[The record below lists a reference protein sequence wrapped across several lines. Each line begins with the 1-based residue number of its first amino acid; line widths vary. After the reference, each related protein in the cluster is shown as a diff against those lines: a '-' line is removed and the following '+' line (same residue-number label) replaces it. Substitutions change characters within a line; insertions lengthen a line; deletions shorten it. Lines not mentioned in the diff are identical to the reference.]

1 MAGYALIRDD
11 MSETQENP
19 GAQRATPL
27 VNTVICAGVVIA
39 AYSGWQIC
47 TGPASYVLVALLAL
61 TITTGMLALRVP
73 SMEISF
79 SISDTFSTAAALVI
93 GPAAGAVTAALDG
106 LMLSLRMQSSTRT
119 PRRVLFNLA
128 APAVGVWVASQVFF
142 AAAGP
147 QLLSDG
153 PFRVPRLFL
162 LLGLFAVLNFALST
176 GLVAAAVGLE
186 ARKSPLAVWKE
197 HFVGLWLTYLGATF
211 ASMLMLVLSHD
222 WSGQPMQPLEVLL
235 LIAPLPVILYVTFMH
250 AVGRAHDQIEHLGGM
265 NRVYVATIE
274 ALAQTID
281 AKDQVTHDHIR
292 RVQENSVRLAHA
304 LGVNDDGEIQAL
316 KAASLLHD
324 VGKISVPE
332 HILNK
337 PGRLTPSEL
346 EIMRRHAP
354 VGADILSVIGFPYPV
369 VPIVRHHHENWD
381 GTGYPDGLAGEAIPI
396 GARILMVV
404 DCFDALTSDRPYRPR
419 FEAAAALQVLVDRR
433 GTMYDP
439 QVVDGFLELQ
449 AAGLNEEP
457 PASVRAP
464 VADPHATPAA
474 AAPVEEDSGPR
485 DLAAFYS
492 LGRELAMPGA
502 GAPEIGEAIWT
513 SLGGELGAAAC
524 VLFLYDESADAL
536 APVFRAG
543 ADTVAADARVSL
555 GDRLSGWVAATRT
568 PIVNSDARLDADPD
582 VREVSALQSAL
593 AVPIADGERLGGVLA
608 FYSDRQAAFTPVH
621 QRMAE
626 AVAALVAERVC
637 AARAQPVPVPS
648 AVFRNSTSVSHGGA
662 RP

>member
-1 MAGYALIRDD
+1 
-11 MSETQENP
+11 
-19 GAQRATPL
+19 
-27 VNTVICAGVVIA
+27 
-39 AYSGWQIC
+39 
-47 TGPASYVLVALLAL
+47 
-61 TITTGMLALRVP
+61 
-73 SMEISF
+73 
-79 SISDTFSTAAALVI
+79 
-93 GPAAGAVTAALDG
+93 
-106 LMLSLRMQSSTRT
+106 MQKSTRT
-119 PRRVLFNLA
+119 LQRVLFNLA
-128 APAVGVWVASQVFF
+128 APAVGVWLASQAFF

-147 QLLSDG
+147 QIVIDG
-153 PFRVPRLFL
+153 PFRVPRLFVL
-162 LLGLFAVLNFALST
+162 LTLFAVLNFGIST
-176 GLVAAAVGLE
+176 GLVAAVVGLE
-186 ARKSPLAVWKE
+186 SRKSPVTVWKE
-197 HFVGLWLTYLGATF
+197 HFLGLWLTYLGATF

-222 WSGQPMQPLEVLL
+222 WRGQPMQPLEVLL
-235 LIAPLPVILYVTFMH
+235 LIAPLPVILYVTFRH
-250 AVGRAHDQIEHLGGM
+250 AVGRAQDQIEHLGGM

-292 RVQENSVRLAHA
+292 RVQENSVRLARE
-304 LGVNDDGEIQAL
+304 LGVTDDGEIQAL

-419 FEAAAALQVLVDRR
+419 FETAAALQMLTDRR

-439 QVVDGFLELQ
+439 KVVDGFLALH

-457 PASVRAP
+457 PATRAP
-464 VADPHATPAA
+464 VADPHATPVVET
-474 AAPVEEDSGPR
+474 PVEADAGPR
-485 DLAAFYS
+485 DLVAFYS
-492 LGRELAMPGA
+492 LGRELAMPG
-502 GAPEIGEAIWT
+502 GASEIGQAIWG
-513 SLGGELGAAAC
+513 SLRTELGAAAC
-524 VLFLYDESADAL
+524 VLFVYDESVDAL
-536 APVFRAG
+536 APAFRGG
-543 ADTVAADARVSL
+543 AATVAADARVAL

-593 AVPIADGERLGGVLA
+593 AVPIANGEQLRRRARLLLRSSGGVHADAPAHGGSRRTAGRRTGLCGARRAGARAIHPPLKQHGSVHGSLTAAGVLA
-608 FYSDRQAAFTPVH
+608 
-621 QRMAE
+621 
-626 AVAALVAERVC
+626 VAAQLDDVAGFLAVLAAVLPERPVLGNGAVTRRMRALVRIHDPSSQAHRSRV
-637 AARAQPVPVPS
+637 ASRQ
-648 AVFRNSTSVSHGGA
+648 RGN
-662 RP
+662 